1 MYSIKDGRIF
11 FLGRYH
17 NLISNYNRNSSD
29 KHCIPTSFKDSTT
42 EKPEHFTALAKSDHA
57 DHVKTTGHNIN
68 GIILT
73 I

>member
-1 MYSIKDGRIF
+1 MVELF

-17 NLISNYNRNSSD
+17 SLINNYNRNSSD
-29 KHCIPTSFKDSTT
+29 KHCISTSFKDSTT
-42 EKPEHFTALAKSDHA
+42 EKPEHFTALAKSDHSSA
-57 DHVKTTGHNIN
+57 IVDHVKTTGHNIN